1 MKQQF
6 KVVTEKINL
15 IYNDYKKQLRGQDK
29 IHHLRKAF
37 TFYQDTFRGLNPNY
51 LRRTRASASMYIVSI
66 DVQCFV

>member
-51 LRRTRASASMYIVSI
+51 LRRTGASASIYVVSI